1 METRFWFSLPL
12 LLLAFCLIISAAVQD
27 NPVIVMQDDAYFY
40 FTIARNF
47 VEEGLLSFDGLTPTN
62 GFHPLWMA
70 MLTGLRYIA
79 TGSSS
84 FLYASF
90 ALSAVL
96 ITLAG
101 FLFLR
106 FSGNRFSAPVILVI
120 LLLLLRCFRDFALMC
135 METSV
140 LLPLAFLL
148 LLRSDSVSIDSRRDL
163 WANGVLAALIFLSRL
178 DSVLLLVPLVII
190 LLMKTGRKGAAP
202 LLIPGLA
209 AGAAY
214 LTANLVSMGTPFSVS
229 SMMKAS
235 GFGWNSLFAGQ
246 LFAMSD
252 PLGIRSPWGL
262 YLFLLVLA
270 FFVVFMK
277 EKPRSAYAS
286 AIFLIGFTFVQLF
299 MSQWRLWYWYAYP
312 AVLFLAF
319 GVPPVLQI
327 FYGKLCV
334 SSRVER
340 VVSTALLSAVA
351 VLSIYWGISYGRT
364 TENDFRYRNMIIAEE
379 MNELLPE
386 STIVAI
392 GDRAGSFAFF
402 FHGHVIQAEG
412 LAGDVQLV
420 RAIQSGNLE
429 EYLND
434 AGCGYILSWTGPHMV
449 EDYDRWELRIPDPAQ
464 CRVYGNAIEVFKEN
478 EILRWPGED
487 LSVFL
492 WRLNES

>member
-1 METRFWFSLPL
+1 MNRSYRKSLVGLAILFL
-12 LLLAFCLIISAAVQD
+12 LSLCASIIVSRGI
-27 NPVIVMQDDAYFY
+27 PTIEDDAFFY
-40 FTIARNF
+40 CRIADNF
-47 VEEGLLSFDGLTPTN
+47 ISEGFLSFDGLTATN

-70 MLTGLRYIA
+70 LLVLIRFVVGGGTG
-79 TGSSS
+79 
-84 FLYASF
+84 FLVA
-90 ALSAVL
+90 AVTLSAVL
-96 ITLAG
+96 MG
-101 FLFLR
+101 VCGYLFLAR
-106 FSGNRFSAPVILVI
+106 SSRYSLPVV
-120 LLLLLRCFRDFALMC
+120 LLTYLFLLRYIRDFSLMC

-148 LLRSDSVSIDSRRDL
+148 LLRSDSVNIDSRRNL

-190 LLMKTGRKGAAP
+190 LLIKTGRKGAAP

-214 LTANLVSMGTPFSVS
+214 LTVNLVSMGTPFSVS
-229 SMMKAS
+229 GMMKAS

-270 FFVVFMK
+270 FFAVFMK

-312 AVLFLAF
+312 AVVFLAF
-319 GVPPVLQI
+319 GVPPLLQRAYNRLSLPSGGEKAATSLL
-327 FYGKLCV
+327 FAAAV
-334 SSRVER
+334 
-340 VVSTALLSAVA
+340 LLSV
-351 VLSIYWGISYGRT
+351 YWGISYGET
-364 TENDFRYRNMIIAEE
+364 PEDDFRYRNMLIAREL
-379 MNELLPE
+379 NDLLPD
-386 STIVAI
+386 SAIVAV
-392 GDRAGSFAFF
+392 GDRAGSFAYF

-420 RAIQSGNLE
+420 EAIQAGNLE
-429 EYLND
+429 EYLRD

-449 EDYDRWELRIPDPAQ
+449 NDYERWELRIPDPAQ
-464 CRVYGNAIEVFKEN
+464 CLAYLNRIEVFRED
-478 EILRWPGED
+478 EIRRWPGED
-487 LSVFL
+487 QSVFL
-492 WRLNES
+492 WRFNEN

>member
-1 METRFWFSLPL
+1 MWGQTVFLGME
-12 LLLAFCLIISAAVQD
+12 
-27 NPVIVMQDDAYFY
+27 DDAFFY
-40 FTIARNF
+40 CRIADSF
-47 VEEGLLSFDGLTPTN
+47 VSEGFLSFDGLTATN

-70 MLTGLRYIA
+70 LLVLIRCVAGGGTG
-79 TGSSS
+79 
-84 FLYASF
+84 FLVA
-90 ALSAVL
+90 AVTLSAVL
-96 ITLAG
+96 MG
-101 FLFLR
+101 VCGYLFLAR
-106 FSGNRFSAPVILVI
+106 SSRYSLPVV
-120 LLLLLRCFRDFALMC
+120 LLTYLFLLRYIRDFSLMC

-148 LLRSDSVSIDSRRDL
+148 LLRSDSVTIDSRRNL
-163 WANGVLAALIFLSRL
+163 WANGVLASLIFLSRL

-209 AGAAY
+209 AVAAY

-229 SMMKAS
+229 GMMKAS

-252 PLGIRSPWGL
+252 PLGMRSPWGL

-312 AVLFLAF
+312 AVVFLAF
-319 GVPPVLQI
+319 GVPPLLQGVYRRI
-327 FYGKLCV
+327 SL
-334 SSRVER
+334 SSRAESM
-340 VVSTALLSAVA
+340 VSALLLTV
-351 VLSIYWGISYGRT
+351 VVILSVYWGISYGRIP
-364 TENDFRYRNMIIAEE
+364 EDDFRYRNMLIAIE
-379 MNELLPE
+379 MNELLPD
-386 STIVAI
+386 SSIVAM
-392 GDRAGSFAFF
+392 GDRAGSFAYF

-420 RAIQSGNLE
+420 RAIRSGNLE
-429 EYLND
+429 EYLSD

-449 EDYDRWELRIPDPAQ
+449 EDYDIWELRIPDPAQ

>member
-1 METRFWFSLPL
+1 MNKRSVFVSVLFPASFLAVLWGQMAFLGME
-12 LLLAFCLIISAAVQD
+12 
-27 NPVIVMQDDAYFY
+27 DDAFFY
-40 FTIARNF
+40 CRIAANF
-47 VEEGLLSFDGLTPTN
+47 VSECYLSFDGLTATN
-62 GFHPLWMA
+62 GFHPLWMILLVPLRLVA
-70 MLTGLRYIA
+70 GGGTGFMVA
-79 TGSSS
+79 AVT
-84 FLYASF
+84 
-90 ALSAVL
+90 LSAVL
-96 ITLAG
+96 MG
-101 FLFLR
+101 VCGYLFLAR
-106 FSGNRFSAPVILVI
+106 SSRYSLPVV
-120 LLLLLRCFRDFALMC
+120 LLTYLFLLRYIRDFSLMC

-148 LLRSDSVSIDSRRDL
+148 LLRSDSVNVDSRRNL

-190 LLMKTGRKGAAP
+190 LLIKTGRKGAAP
-202 LLIPGLA
+202 LLIPGIA

-214 LTANLVSMGTPFSVS
+214 LTVNLGSMGTPFSVS
-229 SMMKAS
+229 GMMKAS

-286 AIFLIGFTFVQLF
+286 AICLIGFTFVQLF

-319 GVPPVLQI
+319 GVPPLLQMV
-327 FYGKLCV
+327 YRKMKV
-334 SSRVER
+334 SSRAER
-340 VVSTALLSAVA
+340 TVSALLLSAVV
-351 VLSIYWGISYGRT
+351 VLSVYWGINYGRT
-364 TENDFRYRNMIIAEE
+364 PEDDFRYRNMLIAMEL
-379 MNELLPE
+379 NELLPD
-386 STIVAI
+386 SAIVAV
-392 GDRAGSFAFF
+392 GDRAGSFAYF

-429 EYLND
+429 EYLHD

-464 CRVYGNAIEVFKEN
+464 CRVYGNTIEVFEED
-478 EILRWPGED
+478 EIRRWPGED

-492 WRLNES
+492 WRLNEH

>member
-1 METRFWFSLPL
+1 METRFWFSLPV
-12 LLLAFCLIISAAVQD
+12 LLLASCLIVSAAVQD
-27 NPVIVMQDDAYFY
+27 NPVIVMQDDAFFY

-84 FLYASF
+84 YLHASL
-90 ALSAVL
+90 ALSTVL
-96 ITLAG
+96 MTLAG

-106 FSGNRFSAPVILVI
+106 FSGNRFSAPVTLVM
-120 LLLLLRCFRDFALMC
+120 LLLLLRCFRDFSLMC

-148 LLRSDSVSIDSRRDL
+148 LIRSDSVNVDSRKNL
-163 WANGVLAALIFLSRL
+163 WTNGVLAALIFLSRL
-178 DSVLLLVPLVII
+178 DSVILLLPLLI
-190 LLMKTGRKGAAP
+190 LTLRNTGRKGVAP
-202 LLIPGLA
+202 LLVPGLV

-214 LTANLVSMGTPFSVS
+214 LTVNLVSMGTPFSVS
-229 SMMKAS
+229 GMMKAS

-262 YLFLLVLA
+262 YLILLVLA

-277 EKPRSAYAS
+277 DKPRSAYTS

-312 AVLFLAF
+312 AVTFLAF
-319 GVPPVLQI
+319 GVPPLLQGVYRRI
-327 FYGKLCV
+327 SL
-334 SSRVER
+334 SSRAESM
-340 VVSTALLSAVA
+340 VSALLLTV
-351 VLSIYWGISYGRT
+351 VVILSVYWGISYGRIP
-364 TENDFRYRNMIIAEE
+364 EDDFRYRNMLIAIE
-379 MNELLPE
+379 MNELLPD
-386 STIVAI
+386 SSIVAM
-392 GDRAGSFAFF
+392 GDRAGSFAYF

-412 LAGDVQLV
+412 LAGDVELV
-420 RAIQSGNLE
+420 RAIQSGNLD
-429 EYLND
+429 EYLDD

-464 CRVYGNAIEVFKEN
+464 CRVYSNTIEVLEAN
-478 EILRWPGED
+478 EIRRWPGED

-492 WRLNES
+492 WRLHEN